1 MKTSI
6 FSILM
11 LLLAAAFA
19 RADWVLVQKTD
30 TAGQE
35 NVVTTKIKDEQARV
49 DMGDKMTVIVGAEGM
64 TMLMH
69 AQKMMMKMDL
79 ATMKAAMEM
88 AGKAMPGQQ
97 PPAKPVATGQKE
109 KIGEWDAEIFTWEGQ
124 MGKGRFWV
132 AKDFPKHKEISA
144 INDKLGKVVGR
155 SMSGLAPQA
164 SDFDGMVVKSEVTMM
179 GKSVTSQLVSAKDEA
194 VDPKEFVLPAGYNE
208 MKMPAMPG
216 AAPSK

>member
-1 MKTSI
+1 
-6 FSILM
+6 M